1 MAVISCYKAKSKDDI
16 HEELIEDFNIYNDI
30 EEVIN
35 NLHNLKQINKH
46 LEVIGLFKE
55 LLSDQE
61 QLRQEKELD
70 EKIENITS
78 GIYQDLSD
86 IEKNINDVIKI
97 ENLGNEL
104 DMLEDKVVIEF
115 IKELEKEINF

>member
-55 LLSDQE
+55 LLSDQK

-86 IEKNINDVIKI
+86 IEKNINDVINDVIKI

-104 DMLEDKVVIEF
+104 DMLEK
-115 IKELEKEINF
+115 KLLLNLLKN

>member
-1 MAVISCYKAKSKDDI
+1 MVVISCYKAKSKDDI

-55 LLSDQE
+55 LLSDQK

-70 EKIENITS
+70 DKIENITS
-78 GIYQDLSD
+78 GIYQDLS
-86 IEKNINDVIKI
+86 EASCNRSATNQ
-97 ENLGNEL
+97 LW
-104 DMLEDKVVIEF
+104 
-115 IKELEKEINF
+115 KELIFYWKKTLFYFAVLSN